1 MKYSPSGRRFSLPA
15 FDIFGQ
21 PMFEPYP
28 YYGQYHPYPPPPPP
42 PPPPHQHHLHQHQ
55 HQHQHPLPYSHPHH
69 GYQHPPEPYP
79 YFNIP
84 ETLPEEY
91 LIPSSPDTNPF
102 SSTPTHHYN
111 RSRET
116 ISPDCISSSSS
127 GGGSCGDYTNS
138 FIPYSPSSSS
148 LSQPSLSLLSS
159 SSSGGSPNSFPFAIS
174 IPSLDVSRTETP
186 GQCHYGFETVDSMV
200 VRTIPHPDTV
210 QQQQHQENY
219 DGPSSQARRKQSVP
233 KVVNKYQQQH
243 HHHHHHHHHQG
254 GPGRALIVNGS
265 TNDPIPPKTTQTQ
278 ANTATVILERG
289 NKEKGGQTVKTQET
303 LPQKL
308 NKGQQ
313 ATTSV
318 PAQSSVE
325 QTKPAAVQEN
335 PITEELASSNSADE
349 GESAYVHLTL
359 NHLPHSNK
367 LNMVRLRANYT
378 ATANKPNLIEEA
390 KSIFT
395 AALQSNEA
403 TNGVELG
410 SWFSWTE
417 RGVNINFKTNTQ
429 RWIATENLDWLLDIG
444 EGIRL
449 NEKWGGIVVRDIWNP
464 YILENT
470 VPDDD
475 NLKRKLEQL
484 NVMSYG
490 ANEDGESV
498 QEPYRIRKIRWFGPS
513 TLAIWFHD
521 TNIAEYFAQKGVWF
535 MEGFVGIG
543 KNKKVAVCG
552 LPTVHRL
559 LEQNRNR
566 IVPQHIRRNGFVHP
580 TAHKEGPGGQQGGNN
595 REAK

>member
-1 MKYSPSGRRFSLPA
+1 
-15 FDIFGQ
+15 
-21 PMFEPYP
+21 
-28 YYGQYHPYPPPPPP
+28 
-42 PPPPHQHHLHQHQ
+42 
-55 HQHQHPLPYSHPHH
+55 
-69 GYQHPPEPYP
+69 
-79 YFNIP
+79 
-84 ETLPEEY
+84 
-91 LIPSSPDTNPF
+91 
-102 SSTPTHHYN
+102 
-111 RSRET
+111 
-116 ISPDCISSSSS
+116 
-127 GGGSCGDYTNS
+127 
-138 FIPYSPSSSS
+138 
-148 LSQPSLSLLSS
+148 
-159 SSSGGSPNSFPFAIS
+159 
-174 IPSLDVSRTETP
+174 
-186 GQCHYGFETVDSMV
+186 MV

-210 QQQQHQENY
+210 QQQQQQHQEKY
-219 DGPSSQARRKQSVP
+219 DGPSSQMRRKQSVP
-233 KVVNKYQQQH
+233 KVVNKYQQQ
-243 HHHHHHHHHQG
+243 HHHQG

-278 ANTATVILERG
+278 ANTATVILERT

-325 QTKPAAVQEN
+325 QTKPAVQEKT
-335 PITEELASSNSADE
+335 ITKELASSNSADE
-349 GESAYVHLTL
+349 GESAYVHITL

-378 ATANKPNLIEEA
+378 ATANKPKLIEEA

-395 AALQSNEA
+395 AALESNEA
-403 TNGVELG
+403 TKGVELG

-417 RGVNINFKTNTQ
+417 RGVNINFKTNNH

-470 VPDDD
+470 VPDDED
-475 NLKRKLEQL
+475 LKRKLEQL

-498 QEPYRIRKIRWFGPS
+498 QELYRIRKIRWFGPS

-543 KNKKVAVCG
+543 KNKKSLNISEEMVSFTPRPTKKG
-552 LPTVHRL
+552 LGG
-559 LEQNRNR
+559 NR
-566 IVPQHIRRNGFVHP
+566 
-580 TAHKEGPGGQQGGNN
+580 GNN
-595 REAK
+595 REAKGSKLGCQQKY